1 MCVRV
6 RFDPP
11 DALPAFDADARI
23 IRVPRHLEPP
33 QTVTLVRAI
42 LRELVVEQPEFG
54 AVCWCGEPVDL
65 TPRIP
70 QQRRSEQVV
79 NHGA

>member
-6 RFDPP
+6 HFARPESQP
-11 DALPAFDADARI
+11 GFDADKRV
-23 IRVPRHLEPP
+23 IRVPSGLPHVH
-33 QTVTLVRAI
+33 TVTLVRAI
-42 LRELVVEQPEFG
+42 LRELIVDQPAFG

-65 TPRIP
+65 IPRIP
-70 QQRRSEQVV
+70 HQRMTEQVV